1 MRRARRQTDEDE
13 DEDEGTND
21 DEPARSQGAATPAG
35 RDTEVRSASAKS
47 RRAGGSGGTPGQTP
61 ISRPSAGQRPVSR
74 SPTPAQHSAQ
84 RSATRGGLRSV
95 PEGLELPASP
105 ARQNLAASPAHSGRS
120 LSRTAF
126 ESWAADELDV
136 GGDGSGIGGLDFS
149 LDAMGL
155 GADDDAVWRRTRAH
169 ISLADVSLEQL
180 EARLQR
186 GDEDRAAAEDAEYHQ
201 FLEARPHPCPCPML
215 FWVGRLCL
223 VHHENKLPSFRRGP
237 QGFA

>member
-1 MRRARRQTDEDE
+1 MSLRRTVSQTDEDAE

-21 DEPARSQGAATPAG
+21 DESARSQGATTPAG
-35 RDTEVRSASAKS
+35 RITEVRSASAKK
-47 RRAGGSGGTPGQTP
+47 RRAGGSAGSSAEEQS
-61 ISRPSAGQRPVSR
+61 SRPAAGQRPPGR
-74 SPTPAQHSAQ
+74 SPTPAQQSAQ

-105 ARQNLAASPAHSGRS
+105 ARPSLVASPAHSGRS

-126 ESWAADELDV
+126 ESWAAEELDAGV
-136 GGDGSGIGGLDFS
+136 GGEGIGGLDFS

-169 ISLADVSLEQL
+169 ISLADISLEEL

-201 FLEARPHPCPCPML
+201 FLEARPG
-215 FWVGRLCL
+215 GRNPRVL
-223 VHHENKLPSFRRGP
+223 VSWMIVCRGKASSNRRD
-237 QGFA
+237 

>member
-1 MRRARRQTDEDE
+1 VRRTRRQTDEDAE

-21 DEPARSQGAATPAG
+21 DEPARSQGATTPAG
-35 RDTEVRSASAKS
+35 RDMEVRSASAKR
-47 RRAGGSGGTPGQTP
+47 RRAGGSGGTPGHTP
-61 ISRPSAGQRPVSR
+61 ISRHSAGQRPASR
-74 SPTPAQHSAQ
+74 SPTPAQQSAQ

-105 ARQNLAASPAHSGRS
+105 ARQNLAASPANSGRS

-126 ESWAADELDV
+126 ESWAAEELDA
-136 GGDGSGIGGLDFS
+136 GGDGGGIGGLDFS

-201 FLEARPHPCPCPML
+201 FLEACPVSSPCCML
-215 FWVGRLCL
+215 VWCSSLAGTPTYKAAVLSRL
-223 VHHENKLPSFRRGP
+223 FM
-237 QGFA
+237 